1 MTKVPEVLYEH
12 ASCIVQ
18 IFKIF
23 LLHASIIFKQRL
35 KKKKKRTQKKDKN
48 TRINFIRCYSQVD
61 HKN

>member
-35 KKKKKRTQKKDKN
+35 KKKRKGHRKRIK
-48 TRINFIRCYSQVD
+48 IRGLIL
-61 HKN
+61 